1 MDSCQGTGTS
11 SSKNIFNDIHR
22 YEFLQVSTLPVW
34 VSPLQPDIGA
44 RVIAY
49 DARFDSD
56 VISGGLGTY
65 NAIWMDN
72 TYEAIALQ
80 TRKKAETRTDW
91 VSWAGESEGT
101 EKHNA
106 YLFFKKLEESID
118 LGVHYLANAMTW
130 VIQKARPY
138 KCALGV
144 QDLKKAASKNIM
156 LGMMFMLLSYLGI
169 SLVEFFMRSSDSV
182 WLLLYATI

>member
-1 MDSCQGTGTS
+1 
-11 SSKNIFNDIHR
+11 
-22 YEFLQVSTLPVW
+22 
-34 VSPLQPDIGA
+34 LQPDKCV
-44 RVIAY
+44 RVVAY
-49 DARFDSD
+49 DTRFDSD
-56 VISGGLGTY
+56 ILSGGLGTH

-72 TYEAIALQ
+72 AYLQ
-80 TRKKAETRTDW
+80 LGAATLMQAKTRTDW
-91 VSWAGESEGT
+91 TSWFDMEDGYYKYHS
-101 EKHNA
+101 A
-106 YLFFKKLEESID
+106 YLFFSRLEESVD
-118 LGVHYLANAMTW
+118 LNVHYIANAMTW
-130 VIQKARPY
+130 VIQEARPY